1 MAKKL
6 EGAKKRLVARLAK
19 VREES
24 LDDCWEYHAALIK
37 GTDDVSEKEPTTR
50 ATLLD
55 IIEGIDYTEWEDV
68 AFYAGL
74 VRGLELAENIIRK
87 ARGV

>member
-6 EGAKKRLVARLAK
+6 EGAKKRLVSALAK

-24 LDDCWEYHAALIK
+24 LDDCWEHHAPLIK
-37 GTDDVSEKEPTTR
+37 GTDEELPTTR
-50 ATLLD
+50 ESLLD

-68 AFYAGL
+68 AFYAGF
-74 VRGLELAENIIRK
+74 VRGLERAEDIIRK
-87 ARGV
+87 ARIV